1 MVMHE
6 DVERILISEQELD
19 AKVSELAEKIQPRL
33 CGQDGFGCNIVKR
46 WGHVCGRLNAEADRT
61 GGD

>member
-19 AKVSELAEKIQPRL
+19 AKVSELAEKISRDYAGKTVL
-33 CGQDGFGCNIVKR
+33 VDNIVKR